1 MYQLYVKYFEWLCA
15 LHPSLLHTAANK
27 VFEVIS
33 VDDAFG
39 DYRGKYSPS
48 GFFFRLIDPTWSVE
62 EIGRFYFQR
71 KEGGFIVG
79 KKTDLRN
86 ANTAARLAVRDAVEN
101 VVNDFIAHMV
111 ADSQNG
117 HPLFS
122 GGSDSPEMLRI
133 NCQPAFTAADG
144 SYDALICTFQ
154 FYPEMNYQLACHAS
168 PEWQTLSPYTYA

>member
-15 LHPSLLHTAANK
+15 LHPSLLHGTGNK

-39 DYRGKYSPS
+39 DYRGKFSAS
-48 GFFFRLIDPTWSVE
+48 GCFFRLIDPMWSVE
-62 EIGRFYFQR
+62 EIGRYHFQR
-71 KEGGFIVG
+71 KEGGFVIG
-79 KKTDLRN
+79 KKIDVRN
-86 ANTAARLAVRDAVEN
+86 ANAAARFAVRDAVETL
-101 VVNDFIAHMV
+101 VNDFISHMV

-122 GGSDSPEMLRI
+122 GGSDSPETLRI
-133 NCQPAFTAADG
+133 TCQPAFTAADG

-154 FYPEMNYQLACHAS
+154 FYPEINYQLSCHTS
-168 PEWQTLSPYTYA
+168 EDWQTLSPFQYD